1 MNQIDLNIIEE
12 DEDDPILSVVNM
24 VDLFL
29 VVIAVLLII
38 VMSNPINPFNSAED
52 VMVIK
57 NAGQPNMEILVKE
70 GDELKEY
77 KSTGQMGEGKGSKA
91 GVAYR
96 LEDGSMIYVPE
107 DSTKK

>member
-1 MNQIDLNIIEE
+1 MSQIDLSIIEK

-38 VMSNPINPFNSAED
+38 VMSNPINPFNSVEN
-52 VMVIK
+52 VTVIK
-57 NAGQPNMEILVKE
+57 NIGQPDMEILIKE
-70 GDELKEY
+70 GNELKEY
-77 KSTGQMGEGKGSKA
+77 KSSGQIGEGKGAKA

-96 LEDGSMIYVPE
+96 LEDGNMIYVPE
-107 DSTKK
+107 EKAN